1 MNKPLNQKFKTTL
14 AQLAIFPDQLSK
26 AQLAC
31 KLRCLAAEI
40 EFDCN
45 IPKSKLFFKIQKF
58 YSDLYEGEFDSP
70 FDLAAALE
78 EMATAAWKEF
88 DECYQ
93 SSIKIP

>member
-1 MNKPLNQKFKTTL
+1 MNKPISQKFKTQL
-14 AQLAIFPDQLSK
+14 AQLAVFPDQLS
-26 AQLAC
+26 QLELAC
-31 KLRCLAAEI
+31 KLRCLANDI
-40 EFDCN
+40 EFDCH

-58 YSDLYEGEFDSP
+58 YSELYEGEFDSP

-78 EMATAAWKEF
+78 EMATLAWKEF